1 MELHAGFTSKAGVW
15 VLRRGEKQGRRWK
28 KKTKKK
34 NLGTDGPVEH
44 NIPMQTNGTSAR
56 APFFPDL
63 MDKI

>member
-1 MELHAGFTSKAGVW
+1 MFGASCWLQFQSWGLGIKE
-15 VLRRGEKQGRRWK
+15 RGETGEKVE
-28 KKTKKK
+28 KKK
-34 NLGTDGPVEH
+34 NNLETDGPVEH